1 MIHLFVYLR
10 ARRLYG
16 QKDIYKKSR
25 SAVEETCFA
34 EKTCSFLL
42 DGLYCQ
48 TEDHSYK
55 YEELTSAAINK
66 SHHISNA
73 YFYNK
78 IKSHSSFNR
87 FFSGESGS
95 RSDETSSGNLCFYT
109 SFVPVSLYGS
119 KEASGCFSSGQTI
132 EKNVASQEF
141 VFVQEASSN
150 VSFKSYSLYSQSVS
164 SGLRMLLSVSSK
176 EYTRVNSE
184 EVCCLYS
191 STSFVGDF
199 AMSIRLVASEGCGS
213 EYCFL
218 SKIRMYFE
226 LNFLS
231 TLRVY
236 SEEIAVCSHTKMRS
250 HGLSELLFAQE
261 SNISLDA
268 LESFFPRSGVSSDLY
283 ADFCFINK
291 SGGSEYLY
299 YLSSNKVYANE
310 STDIF
315 NMEFVSDTNPTLSGL
330 EIQVSVFDYFVFT
343 EISYVHGFEYNYA
356 IETIASNVNSFI
368 RLFGYNSKMQLLKA
382 SSAAKNVSFATSDN
396 SDILFCKTDDFCIYK
411 VEMNQIK
418 FGE

>member
-25 SAVEETCFA
+25 SAVEEMCFA

-42 DGLYCQ
+42 DCTHCQ
-48 TEDHSYK
+48 TKEPSYK
-55 YEELTSAAINK
+55 YEELTSATINK
-66 SHHISNA
+66 SHYISND
-73 YFYNK
+73 YFYNE
-78 IKSHSSFNR
+78 IKSHSSLHK
-87 FFSGESGS
+87 FFSAESDS
-95 RSDETSSGNLCFYT
+95 CSVETSSSNLCFYT
-109 SFVPVSLYGS
+109 SIMPASLYGS
-119 KEASGCFSSGQTI
+119 KEASGCFSSGQAI
-132 EKNVASQEF
+132 EKNATSQEC
-141 VFVQEASSN
+141 VFVQDASSN
-150 VSFKSYSLYSQSVS
+150 VSFESYSLYSQSVL
-164 SGLRMLLSVSSK
+164 SGLRMLLCVSSE
-176 EYTRVNSE
+176 EYTHVNSE
-184 EVCCLYS
+184 EACCLCG

-199 AMSIRLVASEGCGS
+199 AMSVRFIASEDCRS

-218 SKIRMYFE
+218 SKIRAYFE
-226 LNFLS
+226 LNFLATS
-231 TLRVY
+231 RVY
-236 SEEIAVCSHTKMRS
+236 SEAITVCSHTKMRS
-250 HGLSELLFAQE
+250 HGLSELLFTQE
-261 SNISLDA
+261 SNISIDA
-268 LESFFPRSGVSSDLY
+268 LESFLPCSGVSADLY

-291 SGGSEYLY
+291 SGDSECLY

-310 STDIF
+310 SIDIF
-315 NMEFVSDTNPTLSGL
+315 NMEFVSDTNPTLSVS

-343 EISYVHGFEYNYA
+343 EINYVHGFEYNYA
-356 IETIASNVNSFI
+356 SEMIASSINSFI

>member
-42 DGLYCQ
+42 DGTHCQ
-48 TEDHSYK
+48 TKDPSYK
-55 YEELTSAAINK
+55 YEELTFAAINK

-87 FFSGESGS
+87 FFSLESCS
-95 RSDETSSGNLCFYT
+95 RSAETSSGNLCFYT
-109 SFVPVSLYGS
+109 SLVLVSLYGS
-119 KEASGCFSSGQTI
+119 KEASSCFSSGQAI

-141 VFVQEASSN
+141 VFIQGASST
-150 VSFKSYSLYSQSVS
+150 VSFESYSLYSQSVS
-164 SGLRMLLSVSSK
+164 SGLRRSLSVSS
-176 EYTRVNSE
+176 EERIYVNSE
-184 EVCCLYS
+184 EVCCLCG
-191 STSFVGDF
+191 STSFVRDF
-199 AMSIRLVASEGCGS
+199 VMSVRAIASEYRVS
-213 EYCFL
+213 ESCFL
-218 SKIRMYFE
+218 SKIRAYFE
-226 LNFLS
+226 LNFLATS
-231 TLRVY
+231 RVY
-236 SEEIAVCSHTKMRS
+236 SEAITVCSHTKMRS
-250 HGLSELLFAQE
+250 HGLSELLFTQE
-261 SNISLDA
+261 SNISIDA
-268 LESFFPRSGVSSDLY
+268 LESFLPCSGVSADLY

-291 SGGSEYLY
+291 SGDSECLY
-299 YLSSNKVYANE
+299 YLSSKKVYANE
-310 STDIF
+310 SIDIC
-315 NMEFVSDTNPTLSGL
+315 NIEFVSDTNPTLSVS

-343 EISYVHGFEYNYA
+343 EINYVHGFEYNYVS
-356 IETIASNVNSFI
+356 ETIASNINSFI
-368 RLFGYNSKMQLLKA
+368 RLFGYSSKMQLLKA

-396 SDILFCKTDDFCIYK
+396 SDILFCKTYDFCIYK

>member
-42 DGLYCQ
+42 DCLYCQ
-48 TEDHSYK
+48 TEDRSYK

-87 FFSGESGS
+87 FFSVESCS
-95 RSDETSSGNLCFYT
+95 RATETSSGNLCFYT
-109 SFVPVSLYGS
+109 SLVHVSLYGS
-119 KEASGCFSSGQTI
+119 KEAAGCFSSVQPA
-132 EKNVASQEF
+132 EKNATSQEY
-141 VFVQEASSN
+141 VFVQDVSTN
-150 VSFKSYSLYSQSVS
+150 VSFESSSLYSQSVS
-164 SGLRMLLSVSSK
+164 SGLRRLLSVSS
-176 EYTRVNSE
+176 EECIYVNSE
-184 EVCCLYS
+184 EVCCLYG
-191 STSFVGDF
+191 STSSVRDFV
-199 AMSIRLVASEGCGS
+199 MSVRAIASEYRVS
-213 EYCFL
+213 ESCFL
-218 SKIRMYFE
+218 SKIRAYFE
-226 LNFLS
+226 LNFLATS
-231 TLRVY
+231 RVY
-236 SEEIAVCSHTKMRS
+236 SEAITVCSHTKMRS
-250 HGLSELLFAQE
+250 HGLSELLFTQE
-261 SNISLDA
+261 SDISLDA
-268 LESFFPRSGVSSDLY
+268 LESFFLCSSVSADLY

-291 SGGSEYLY
+291 SGDSEHLY
-299 YLSSNKVYANE
+299 YLSSNEVYANE
-310 STDIF
+310 SIDIF

-330 EIQVSVFDYFVFT
+330 EIQVSVFDCFVFT

-356 IETIASNVNSFI
+356 GEMIASNINSFI
-368 RLFGYNSKMQLLKA
+368 RLFGYNSKTQLLKA
-382 SSAAKNVSFATSDN
+382 ASAAKNVSFATSDN